1 MPSDICGSVTIP
13 NAGQPR
19 LCPLQAALAARPC
32 VESYD
37 DFCRVALSLF
47 RFIGAAY
54 TTGAS
59 DCWEAAYR
67 FADEAP
73 GISDSPLLV
82 ARAAA
87 LVRIL
92 RSGRP
97 CELCFMPGDS
107 ALILLTTRL
116 SKDETELMQLLAA
129 ARRKQPGELESIV
142 GQLVGSGKED
152 AATRAVNALA
162 LC

>member
-1 MPSDICGSVTIP
+1 MTPDVSGSVAAP
-13 NAGQPR
+13 DVGHPR
-19 LCPLQAALAARPC
+19 LCPFDAAHAARPC

-37 DFCRVALSLF
+37 DFCRIALSLF

-67 FADEAP
+67 FADEVP

-97 CELCFMPGDS
+97 CELCFMPPS
-107 ALILLTTRL
+107 CRRL
-116 SKDETELMQLLAA
+116 SKDEAELMQLLAV
-129 ARRKQPGELESIV
+129 ARRNQPGELGSIV
-142 GQLVGSGKED
+142 GQLVGADKED
-152 AATRAVNALA
+152 ATTRAVNALA
-162 LC
+162 SC

>member
-1 MPSDICGSVTIP
+1 MKQDACGAVAIP
-13 NAGQPR
+13 ETDEVR
-19 LCPLQAALAARPC
+19 LCPLKAALGARPC

-37 DFCRVALSLF
+37 DFCRVALSLI

-54 TTGAS
+54 ATGAS

-73 GISDSPLLV
+73 GIADSPLLV

-92 RSGRP
+92 RNGRP
-97 CELCFMPGDS
+97 CEMCFMPPS
-107 ALILLTTRL
+107 CRRL
-116 SKDETELMQLLAA
+116 SKDEIDLMRLLAV
-129 ARRKQPGELESIV
+129 ARSNQPGELESVVCQFV
-142 GQLVGSGKED
+142 GNENEI
-152 AATRAVNALA
+152 ATTRAVNALA
-162 LC
+162 CC

>member
-1 MPSDICGSVTIP
+1 MMQDKPGSIE
-13 NAGQPR
+13 G
-19 LCPLQAALAARPC
+19 CD
-32 VESYD
+32 E
-37 DFCRVALSLF
+37 FCRTALSLF

-54 TTGAS
+54 ATGAS

-67 FADEAP
+67 LADEAP
-73 GISDSPLLV
+73 DIADSPLLV

-97 CELCFMPGDS
+97 CELCFMPPS
-107 ALILLTTRL
+107 CRRL
-116 SKDETELMQLLAA
+116 SKDEADLMRLLAA
-129 ARRKQPGELESIV
+129 ARSRQPGELESIL
-142 GQLVGSGKED
+142 GQFVGSGNGD

>member
-1 MPSDICGSVTIP
+1 MTQDARCLSVE
-13 NAGQPR
+13 G
-19 LCPLQAALAARPC
+19 CD
-32 VESYD
+32 E
-37 DFCRVALSLF
+37 FCRVALSLF

-54 TTGAS
+54 ATGAS

-87 LVRIL
+87 LVRVL

-97 CELCFMPGDS
+97 CDLCFMPPS
-107 ALILLTTRL
+107 CRRL
-116 SKDETELMQLLAA
+116 SKDEAELMRLLAV
-129 ARRKQPGELESIV
+129 ARSRQPGELETVVSEFV
-142 GQLVGSGKED
+142 GDENEI
-152 AATRAVNALA
+152 ATIRAVNALA
-162 LC
+162 FC

>member
-1 MPSDICGSVTIP
+1 MRHDTCGSASAQQT
-13 NAGQPR
+13 GESR
-19 LCPLQAALAARPC
+19 LCPLQAALATRPD

-54 TTGAS
+54 ATGAS

-73 GISDSPLLV
+73 DIADSPLLV

-97 CELCFMPGDS
+97 CGLCFMPPS
-107 ALILLTTRL
+107 CRRL
-116 SKDETELMQLLAA
+116 SKDEAELMRLLAV
-129 ARRKQPGELESIV
+129 ARRNQPGELESIV
-142 GQLVGSGKED
+142 CQFVGSGNGD

>member
-1 MPSDICGSVTIP
+1 MQDARDCVAVAD
-13 NAGQPR
+13 AGQSQ
-19 LCPLQAALAARPC
+19 LCPLRAALAAPPY

-47 RFIGAAY
+47 RYIGAAY
-54 TTGAS
+54 ATGAS

-73 GISDSPLLV
+73 GIADSPLLV

-92 RSGRP
+92 RGGRP
-97 CELCFMPGDS
+97 CELCFMPPS
-107 ALILLTTRL
+107 CRRL
-116 SKDETELMQLLAA
+116 SKDEAALMRLLTV
-129 ARRKQPGELESIV
+129 ARRKQPGEIESMV
-142 GQLVGSGKED
+142 CQFVGSDRED

>member
-1 MPSDICGSVTIP
+1 MMQDKPGSIE
-13 NAGQPR
+13 G
-19 LCPLQAALAARPC
+19 CD
-32 VESYD
+32 E
-37 DFCRVALSLF
+37 FCRTALSLF

-54 TTGAS
+54 ATGAS

-73 GISDSPLLV
+73 DIADSPLLV

-92 RSGRP
+92 RNGRP
-97 CELCFMPGDS
+97 CELCFMPPS
-107 ALILLTTRL
+107 CRRL
-116 SKDETELMQLLAA
+116 SKDEADLMRLLAA
-129 ARRKQPGELESIV
+129 ARSRQPGELESLV
-142 GQLVGSGKED
+142 GQFVGSGNGD

>member
-1 MPSDICGSVTIP
+1 MMQDACGSAAVAD
-13 NAGQPR
+13 AGQSQ
-19 LCPLQAALAARPC
+19 LYPLQAALAAPRS

-37 DFCRVALSLF
+37 HFCRVALSLF

-54 TTGAS
+54 ATGAS

-73 GISDSPLLV
+73 GIADSPLLV

-92 RSGRP
+92 RGGRP
-97 CELCFMPGDS
+97 CELCFMPPS
-107 ALILLTTRL
+107 CRRL
-116 SKDETELMQLLAA
+116 SKDEADLMRLLAV

-142 GQLVGSGKED
+142 CQFVGSDKED

-162 LC
+162 FC

>member
-1 MPSDICGSVTIP
+1 MTQAICDSALDPET
-13 NAGQPR
+13 GQPR

-32 VESYD
+32 LDSYD
-37 DFCRVALSLF
+37 QFSRTALSLF
-47 RFIGAAY
+47 RFISAAY
-54 TTGAS
+54 ATGAS
-59 DCWEAAYR
+59 DCWETAYR

-73 GISDSPLLV
+73 GIADSPLLV

-97 CELCFMPGDS
+97 CELCFMPPS
-107 ALILLTTRL
+107 CRRL
-116 SKDETELMQLLAA
+116 SQDEVELMQLLAV
-129 ARRKQPGELESIV
+129 ARNKKSGELAPIV
-142 GQLVGSGKED
+142 GRYVTSGKED
-152 AATRAVNALA
+152 AAARAVNALA

>member
-1 MPSDICGSVTIP
+1 MQDACGSVALP
-13 NAGQPR
+13 EAGEPR
-19 LCPLQAALAARPC
+19 LCPLQAAHATRPC
-32 VESYD
+32 VERYD
-37 DFCRVALSLF
+37 GFCRVVLSLF

-54 TTGAS
+54 ATGAS

-73 GISDSPLLV
+73 DIADSPLLV

-92 RSGRP
+92 RRGRP
-97 CELCFMPGDS
+97 CELCFMPPS
-107 ALILLTTRL
+107 CRRL
-116 SKDETELMQLLAA
+116 SKDEAELMRLLAA
-129 ARRKQPGELESIV
+129 ARSKQTGELETIV
-142 GQLVGSGKED
+142 CQFVGSGNEI
-152 AATRAVNALA
+152 ATTRAINALA

>member
-1 MPSDICGSVTIP
+1 MAPDVCGSVTIP
-13 NAGQPR
+13 DAGQPR
-19 LCPLQAALAARPC
+19 LCPLRAALAAHPS
-32 VESYD
+32 VDSYD

-54 TTGAS
+54 STGAS

-97 CELCFMPGDS
+97 CELCFMPPS
-107 ALILLTTRL
+107 CRRL
-116 SKDETELMQLLAA
+116 SKDEAELMRLLAV
-129 ARRKQPGELESIV
+129 ARKRQPGELEVIV
-142 GQLVGSGKED
+142 CQFVGSGKEA
-152 AATRAVNALA
+152 AATQAVNALA
-162 LC
+162 GC

>member
-1 MPSDICGSVTIP
+1 MQDKPGSIE
-13 NAGQPR
+13 G
-19 LCPLQAALAARPC
+19 CD
-32 VESYD
+32 E
-37 DFCRVALSLF
+37 FCCTALSLF

-54 TTGAS
+54 ATGAS

-73 GISDSPLLV
+73 DIADSPLLV

-97 CELCFMPGDS
+97 CELCFMPPS
-107 ALILLTTRL
+107 CRRL
-116 SKDETELMQLLAA
+116 SKDEADLMRLLAA
-129 ARRKQPGELESIV
+129 ARSRQPGELESIV
-142 GQLVGSGKED
+142 GQFVGSGNGD

>member
-1 MPSDICGSVTIP
+1 MMQDICSSAPVSE
-13 NAGQPR
+13 AGQPR
-19 LCPLQAALAARPC
+19 LCPFKAALATRPC

-54 TTGAS
+54 ATGAS

-73 GISDSPLLV
+73 GIADSPLLV

-97 CELCFMPGDS
+97 CELCFMPPS
-107 ALILLTTRL
+107 CRRL
-116 SKDETELMQLLAA
+116 SKDETELMRLLAV
-129 ARRKQPGELESIV
+129 ARGNQPGELEAVVCQFV
-142 GQLVGSGKED
+142 GNENEI
-152 AATRAVNALA
+152 ATTRAVNALA
-162 LC
+162 CC

>member
-1 MPSDICGSVTIP
+1 MMQDSRGPVPVTE
-13 NAGQPR
+13 AGQAR
-19 LCPLQAALAARPC
+19 LCPLQAALATRPC

-54 TTGAS
+54 ATGAS

-73 GISDSPLLV
+73 DIADSPLLV
-82 ARAAA
+82 ARVAA

-97 CELCFMPGDS
+97 CELCFMPPS
-107 ALILLTTRL
+107 CRRL
-116 SKDETELMQLLAA
+116 SKDETELMRLLAV
-129 ARRKQPGELESIV
+129 ARRNQPGELESAACQFV
-142 GQLVGSGKED
+142 GNENGI
-152 AATRAVNALA
+152 ATTKAVNALA
-162 LC
+162 FC

>member
-1 MPSDICGSVTIP
+1 MTHHACGSAVAP
-13 NAGQPR
+13 EAGEAR

-37 DFCRVALSLF
+37 EFCRVALSLC

-54 TTGAS
+54 ATGAS

-67 FADEAP
+67 FADETP
-73 GISDSPLLV
+73 GIADSPLLV

-87 LVRIL
+87 LVRVL

-97 CELCFMPGDS
+97 CELCFMPPS
-107 ALILLTTRL
+107 CKRL
-116 SKDETELMQLLAA
+116 SKDETELMRLLAV
-129 ARRKQPGELESIV
+129 ARRREPGELESVVCQFV
-142 GQLVGSGKED
+142 GNENEI
-152 AATRAVNALA
+152 ATTRAVNALA

>member
-1 MPSDICGSVTIP
+1 MMQAARASVP
-13 NAGQPR
+13 VPDADLPR
-19 LCPLQAALAARPC
+19 LCPLQAALCARPS

-37 DFCRVALSLF
+37 RFSRVALSLL

-54 TTGAS
+54 ATGAS

-73 GISDSPLLV
+73 GVADSPLLV

-97 CELCFMPGDS
+97 CELCFMPPS
-107 ALILLTTRL
+107 CRRL
-116 SKDETELMQLLAA
+116 SKDEAELMQLLAV
-129 ARRKQPGELESIV
+129 ARSPQPEGLRFVVSRFV
-142 GQLVGSGKED
+142 GAGKED
-152 AATRAVNALA
+152 ATTQAVNGLA
-162 LC
+162 CC

>member
-1 MPSDICGSVTIP
+1 MTPAICGSMP
-13 NAGQPR
+13 DAGQSQ
-19 LCPLQAALAARPC
+19 LCPLQAALGARPC
-32 VESYD
+32 VDSYD

-73 GISDSPLLV
+73 GIADSPLLV

-97 CELCFMPGDS
+97 CELCFMPPS
-107 ALILLTTRL
+107 CRRL
-116 SKDETELMQLLAA
+116 SKDETELMRLLAV

-142 GQLVGSGKED
+142 CAFVGSGKEA

>member
-1 MPSDICGSVTIP
+1 MMQDVCGSVPVPDTET
-13 NAGQPR
+13 GRSQH
-19 LCPLQAALAARPC
+19 CPLQAALSTRPC
-32 VESYD
+32 IESYD

-54 TTGAS
+54 ATGAS

-67 FADEAP
+67 YADEAP
-73 GISDSPLLV
+73 DIADSALLV

-97 CELCFMPGDS
+97 CELCFMPPS
-107 ALILLTTRL
+107 CRRL
-116 SKDETELMQLLAA
+116 SKDEAELMRLLAV
-129 ARRKQPGELESIV
+129 ARRKQPGELQSIV
-142 GQLVGSGKED
+142 GQFVGSGKED

-162 LC
+162 FC

>member
-1 MPSDICGSVTIP
+1 MMQDACDSVAVP
-13 NAGQPR
+13 DAGQ
-19 LCPLQAALAARPC
+19 LCPLKAAFAAPRG
-32 VESYD
+32 VEGYD
-37 DFCRVALSLF
+37 DFCRIALSLC

-54 TTGAS
+54 ATGAS

-73 GISDSPLLV
+73 GVADSPLLV

-97 CELCFMPGDS
+97 CELCFMPPS
-107 ALILLTTRL
+107 CRRL
-116 SKDETELMQLLAA
+116 SKDETELMRLLAA
-129 ARRKQPGELESIV
+129 ARRKQPGELESAVCQFV
-142 GQLVGSGKED
+142 GNENEI
-152 AATRAVNALA
+152 ATTRAVNALA
-162 LC
+162 FC

>member
-1 MPSDICGSVTIP
+1 MPPDICGSVP
-13 NAGQPR
+13 DAGQSR
-19 LCPLQAALAARPC
+19 LCPLQAALGARPS
-32 VESYD
+32 VDNYD
-37 DFCRVALSLF
+37 DFCRLALSLF

-54 TTGAS
+54 STGAS

-73 GISDSPLLV
+73 DIADSPLLV
-82 ARAAA
+82 ARVAA

-97 CELCFMPGDS
+97 CELCFMPPS
-107 ALILLTTRL
+107 CRRL
-116 SKDETELMQLLAA
+116 SKDETELMRLLAV
-129 ARRKQPGELESIV
+129 ARRNEPGELESIV
-142 GQLVGSGKED
+142 CAFVGSGQEA
-152 AATRAVNALA
+152 AATQAVNALA

>member
-1 MPSDICGSVTIP
+1 MMQDICSSAPVSETGE
-13 NAGQPR
+13 PR
-19 LCPLQAALAARPC
+19 LCPLKAALAARPD

-54 TTGAS
+54 ATGAS

-73 GISDSPLLV
+73 GIADSPLLV

-92 RSGRP
+92 RNGRP
-97 CELCFMPGDS
+97 CELCFMPPS
-107 ALILLTTRL
+107 CRRL
-116 SKDETELMQLLAA
+116 SKDETELMRLLAV
-129 ARRKQPGELESIV
+129 ARSKQPGELEAVVCQFV
-142 GQLVGSGKED
+142 GNENEI
-152 AATRAVNALA
+152 ATTRAVNALA
-162 LC
+162 CC

>member
-1 MPSDICGSVTIP
+1 MMQDKPGSIE
-13 NAGQPR
+13 G
-19 LCPLQAALAARPC
+19 CD
-32 VESYD
+32 E
-37 DFCRVALSLF
+37 FCRTALSLF

-54 TTGAS
+54 ATGAS

-73 GISDSPLLV
+73 DIADSPLLV

-97 CELCFMPGDS
+97 CELCFMPPS
-107 ALILLTTRL
+107 CRRL
-116 SKDETELMQLLAA
+116 SKDEADLMRLLAA
-129 ARRKQPGELESIV
+129 ARSRQPGELESIV
-142 GQLVGSGKED
+142 GQFVGSGNGD
-152 AATRAVNALA
+152 ATTRAVNALA

>member
-1 MPSDICGSVTIP
+1 MTPDICGSVP
-13 NAGQPR
+13 DVGQSR
-19 LCPLQAALAARPC
+19 LCPIQAALGARPC
-32 VESYD
+32 VDNYD

-54 TTGAS
+54 STGAS

-73 GISDSPLLV
+73 DIADSPLLV
-82 ARAAA
+82 ARVAA

-97 CELCFMPGDS
+97 CELCFMPPS
-107 ALILLTTRL
+107 CRRL
-116 SKDETELMQLLAA
+116 SKDETELMRLLAV

-142 GQLVGSGKED
+142 CAFVGSGQED

>member
-1 MPSDICGSVTIP
+1 MPPDICGSVP
-13 NAGQPR
+13 DAGQSR
-19 LCPLQAALAARPC
+19 LCPLQAALGARPC
-32 VESYD
+32 VDNYD

-54 TTGAS
+54 ATGTS

-73 GISDSPLLV
+73 GIADSPLLV
-82 ARAAA
+82 ARVAA

-97 CELCFMPGDS
+97 CELCFMPPS
-107 ALILLTTRL
+107 CRRL
-116 SKDETELMQLLAA
+116 SKDETELMRLLAV

-142 GQLVGSGKED
+142 CAFVGSGQE
-152 AATRAVNALA
+152 AAAARAVTALA

>member
-1 MPSDICGSVTIP
+1 MMEATSNPVPDPACQSRP
-13 NAGQPR
+13 
-19 LCPLQAALAARPC
+19 CPLQAALAARPSI
-32 VESYD
+32 ENYD
-37 DFCRVALSLF
+37 SFCRVALSLF

-54 TTGAS
+54 ATGAS

-73 GISDSPLLV
+73 GIADSPLLV

-97 CELCFMPGDS
+97 CELCFMPPS
-107 ALILLTTRL
+107 CRRL
-116 SKDETELMQLLAA
+116 SKDEAELMRLLAV
-129 ARRKQPGELESIV
+129 ARSEQPGELGSV
-142 GQLVGSGKED
+142 VCQFVGSGNED

-162 LC
+162 CC

>member
-1 MPSDICGSVTIP
+1 MQDARDCVAVAD
-13 NAGQPR
+13 AGQSQ
-19 LCPLQAALAARPC
+19 LCPLRAALAAPPC

-37 DFCRVALSLF
+37 EFCRVALSLF

-54 TTGAS
+54 ATGAS

-73 GISDSPLLV
+73 GIADSPLLV
-82 ARAAA
+82 ARAA

-92 RSGRP
+92 RGGRP
-97 CELCFMPGDS
+97 CELCFMPPS
-107 ALILLTTRL
+107 CRRL
-116 SKDETELMQLLAA
+116 SKDEAELMRLLAV
-129 ARRKQPGELESIV
+129 ARRKQPGELETMIC
-142 GQLVGSGKED
+142 QFVGSDKED

>member
-1 MPSDICGSVTIP
+1 MMQDACGSAAVPEI
-13 NAGQPR
+13 GQPR
-19 LCPLQAALAARPC
+19 LCPLQAALSTRPC

-37 DFCRVALSLF
+37 EFCRVALSLF

-54 TTGAS
+54 ATGAS

-73 GISDSPLLV
+73 DIADSPLLV

-97 CELCFMPGDS
+97 CELCFMPPS
-107 ALILLTTRL
+107 CRRL
-116 SKDETELMQLLAA
+116 SKDEAELMRLLAV
-129 ARRKQPGELESIV
+129 ARSKQPGELASIV
-142 GQLVGSGKED
+142 CQFVGNENEI
-152 AATRAVNALA
+152 ATIRAVNALA

>member
-1 MPSDICGSVTIP
+1 MTHDACRSVAAP
-13 NAGQPR
+13 EGGEVR

-37 DFCRVALSLF
+37 EFCRVALSLF

-54 TTGAS
+54 ATGAS

-73 GISDSPLLV
+73 GIADSPLLV

-87 LVRIL
+87 LVRVL

-97 CELCFMPGDS
+97 CELCFMPPS
-107 ALILLTTRL
+107 CKRL
-116 SKDETELMQLLAA
+116 SKDETELMRLLAV
-129 ARRKQPGELESIV
+129 ARRREPDELASVVCQFV
-142 GQLVGSGKED
+142 GNENET
-152 AATRAVNALA
+152 ATTRAVNALA

>member
-1 MPSDICGSVTIP
+1 MRNGCGSVAIP
-13 NAGQPR
+13 EAGLPR
-19 LCPLQAALAARPC
+19 PCPLQAALSTRPN

-37 DFCRVALSLF
+37 EFCRIALSLF

-54 TTGAS
+54 ATGAS

-73 GISDSPLLV
+73 DIADSPLLV

-97 CELCFMPGDS
+97 CELCFMPPS
-107 ALILLTTRL
+107 CRRL
-116 SKDETELMQLLAA
+116 SKDEAELMRLLAA
-129 ARRKQPGELESIV
+129 ARSKQPGELASIV
-142 GQLVGSGKED
+142 CQFVGDENEI
-152 AATRAVNALA
+152 ATTRAVNALA
-162 LC
+162 CC

>member
-1 MPSDICGSVTIP
+1 MTQNACDSVP
-13 NAGQPR
+13 AAEAGQPR
-19 LCPLQAALAARPC
+19 LCPLQAALATRPC

-54 TTGAS
+54 ATGAS

-67 FADEAP
+67 YADEAP
-73 GISDSPLLV
+73 GVADSPLLV

-92 RSGRP
+92 RNGRP
-97 CELCFMPGDS
+97 CELCFMPPS
-107 ALILLTTRL
+107 CRRL
-116 SKDETELMQLLAA
+116 SKDEAELMRLLAV
-129 ARRKQPGELESIV
+129 ARRNQPGELESIV
-142 GQLVGSGKED
+142 CQFVGGANEI
-152 AATRAVNALA
+152 ATTRAVNALA
-162 LC
+162 VC

>member
-1 MPSDICGSVTIP
+1 MQDKPGSIE
-13 NAGQPR
+13 G
-19 LCPLQAALAARPC
+19 CD
-32 VESYD
+32 E
-37 DFCRVALSLF
+37 FCRTALSLF

-54 TTGAS
+54 ATGAS

-73 GISDSPLLV
+73 DIADSPLLV

-97 CELCFMPGDS
+97 CELCFMPPS
-107 ALILLTTRL
+107 CRRL
-116 SKDETELMQLLAA
+116 SKDEADLMRLLAA
-129 ARRKQPGELESIV
+129 ARSRQPGELESMV
-142 GQLVGSGKED
+142 GQFVGSGNGD

>member
-1 MPSDICGSVTIP
+1 MMQDKPGSIE
-13 NAGQPR
+13 G
-19 LCPLQAALAARPC
+19 CD
-32 VESYD
+32 E
-37 DFCRVALSLF
+37 FCRTALSLF

-54 TTGAS
+54 ATGAS

-73 GISDSPLLV
+73 DIADSPLLV

-97 CELCFMPGDS
+97 CELCFMPPS
-107 ALILLTTRL
+107 CRRL
-116 SKDETELMQLLAA
+116 SKDEADLMRLLAA
-129 ARRKQPGELESIV
+129 ARSRQPGELESIV
-142 GQLVGSGKED
+142 GQFVGSANGD